1 MNMRVSA
8 IILARA
14 GSQGIP
20 GKNIIDFCGKPLLAW
35 TVEQCINAKG
45 VDDVWVSS
53 DSKEILD
60 IGSQY
65 GAKSIL
71 RPDNISG
78 NQATSESGWLHA
90 IDQIEHKT
98 SNVDLVVAPQVTS
111 PIRESI
117 DISSAIEDVK
127 LRSLDALLPV
137 NDATELFMWSLDKK
151 NNPQSTTYDYLNR
164 KPRQLIE
171 THFLGNGSFYIFSPK
186 ILRKYNNR
194 LGGEI
199 GFKVLEKHKM
209 MQIDNSEDLKLCP
222 VIMRGYHLD
231 EI

>member
-1 MNMRVSA
+1 MRVSA

-90 IDQIEHKT
+90 IDQVENKT
-98 SNVDLVVAPQVTS
+98 SNVDLVVAAQVTS
-111 PIRESI
+111 PVRESI
-117 DISSAIEDVK
+117 DISSALEDMK
-127 LRSLDALLPV
+127 LRSLDSLLTV
-137 NDATELFMWSLDKK
+137 NEIQDFFIWSLDENK
-151 NNPQSTTYDYLNR
+151 NPQSTTYDYLNR

-171 THFLGNGSFYIFSPK
+171 NRFLENGSFYIFSPK
-186 ILRKYNNR
+186 ILRKHQNR

-199 GFKVLEKHKM
+199 GFKVMEKHKM
-209 MQIDNSEDLKLCP
+209 IQIDNSEDLRLCA

-231 EI
+231 KI

>member
-1 MNMRVSA
+1 MRVSA

-90 IDQIEHKT
+90 IDQVENKT
-98 SNVDLVVAPQVTS
+98 SNVDLVVAAQVTS
-111 PIRESI
+111 PVRESI
-117 DISSAIEDVK
+117 DISSALEDMK
-127 LRSLDALLPV
+127 LRSLDSLLTV
-137 NDATELFMWSLDKK
+137 NEIQDFFIWSLDENK
-151 NNPQSTTYDYLNR
+151 NPQSTTYDYLNR

-171 THFLGNGSFYIFSPK
+171 NRFLENGSFYIFSPK
-186 ILRKYNNR
+186 ILRKHQNR

-199 GFKVLEKHKM
+199 GFKVMEKHKM
-209 MQIDNSEDLKLCP
+209 IQIDNSVDLRLCA

-231 EI
+231 KI